1 MANATVGLV
10 RRVKTDAGWKYFP
23 AAYWSNGRV
32 KPEIALVD
40 GREVKH
46 EQGHYELRYY
56 VGSKVTYESL
66 KDATPAAAE
75 DRRKRKEAQLAVGRA
90 AIKANVQIV
99 PTDPKRKPL
108 KDALK
113 QFLAD
118 TVDRG
123 SMEAEEVYRFACN
136 EFLTVTDRTYV
147 DEFVPD
153 DMRIYQRALRDRGLA
168 KRTVS
173 NRTSNVKAFLLYL
186 GYDAKTIPKSPKP
199 EKTMPEIYSD
209 EELRALFKAV
219 TKPRMNLLFSF
230 LLTTG
235 AREQEAMH
243 SEWTDITAEA
253 RTIRF
258 HSKPQYTFRM
268 KDFEE
273 RELAVPPDLMKALLA
288 FKKDH
293 ADKSPLIFGRNGKP
307 DGHLLRALKGEAR
320 AAGLNCGKCEN
331 CLEQKPGKPAE
342 CGNWYLHK
350 FRASYCTRLLRTN
363 KLDIRTIQKM
373 MGHGDLAS
381 TMRYVRP
388 AEDAHTQSVIADM
401 KWF

>member
-1 MANATVGLV
+1 
-10 RRVKTDAGWKYFP
+10 
-23 AAYWSNGRV
+23 
-32 KPEIALVD
+32 
-40 GREVKH
+40 
-46 EQGHYELRYY
+46 
-56 VGSKVTYESL
+56 
-66 KDATPAAAE
+66 
-75 DRRKRKEAQLAVGRA
+75 
-90 AIKANVQIV
+90 
-99 PTDPKRKPL
+99 
-108 KDALK
+108 
-113 QFLAD
+113 
-118 TVDRG
+118 
-123 SMEAEEVYRFACN
+123 
-136 EFLTVTDRTYV
+136 V

-153 DMRIYQRALRDRGLA
+153 DMRIYQRVLRDRGLA

-209 EELRALFKAV
+209 EELRALFKGV

-258 HSKPQYTFRM
+258 HSKPQYTLRM

-293 ADKSPLIFGRNGKP
+293 ADKSPLIFGRN
-307 DGHLLRALKGEAR
+307 
-320 AAGLNCGKCEN
+320 
-331 CLEQKPGKPAE
+331 
-342 CGNWYLHK
+342 
-350 FRASYCTRLLRTN
+350 
-363 KLDIRTIQKM
+363 
-373 MGHGDLAS
+373 
-381 TMRYVRP
+381 
-388 AEDAHTQSVIADM
+388 
-401 KWF
+401 